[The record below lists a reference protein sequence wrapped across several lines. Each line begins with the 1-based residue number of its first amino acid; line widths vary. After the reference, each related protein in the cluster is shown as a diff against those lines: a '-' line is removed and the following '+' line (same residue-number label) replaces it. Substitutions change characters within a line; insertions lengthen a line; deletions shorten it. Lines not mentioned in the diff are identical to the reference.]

1 MGRYYNSGIGK
12 GIGTSPQTTLQNQMY
27 ENKVKEIESN
37 HNRTNDFV
45 NINETNFPFKESINK
60 YENYLLDL
68 NHKKGGSKAKFLKEV
83 LGYKSGDGEKL
94 HKAILEGI
102 KNKQP
107 DNVEN
112 TNYGVKY
119 TFNTSIKGLDGKY
132 EQANVIIVVQN
143 DNGKVTWRIVTLYP
157 GKKEK

>member
-12 GIGTSPQTTLQNQMY
+12 GIGTSPQTSLENQEY
-27 ENKVKEIESN
+27 ENKVKEIENN
-37 HNRTNDFV
+37 HNRANDFV
-45 NINETNFPFKESINK
+45 NINETNFPFEESVNK
-60 YENYLLDL
+60 YEKYLLDL

-83 LGYKSGDGEKL
+83 LGYKLGDGEKL

-132 EQANVIIVVQN
+132 EQANVIVVVQN

>member
-12 GIGTSPQTTLQNQMY
+12 GIGTSPQTTLQNQVY
-27 ENKVKEIESN
+27 ENKVKELESN
-37 HNRTNDFV
+37 HNGTNDFV